1 MLETTSFLGLD
12 CIRLKNEAIE
22 LLVTQ
27 SLGPRLISLSLVGQ
41 ENILAEL
48 PDLQI
53 DCPDVGP
60 FTFWGGHRLWHAPEL
75 NRRTYLPDNESL
87 TVQEIEQG
95 VEVRQPTE
103 PQSGIQKSLR
113 VTLPDNE
120 ARVIIDH
127 TLKNEGLWPV
137 DLAPW
142 AITQLKPG
150 GIAILPQQT
159 APAAGLLPDR
169 RLALWPYTD
178 LNSPHIRW
186 GNRFIFIEATL
197 SAKLPKDA
205 LKIGFPNPA
214 GWLAYYRAGL
224 LFVKQAEYD
233 PEADYVDFGSSSEC
247 FCQAEFIELE
257 TLGPRTYLAPG
268 ASVTHQERWS
278 LHPDVQFALTEEA
291 TQGIVEALG
300 LTG

>member
-1 MLETTSFLGLD
+1 METTTFLGLD
-12 CIRLKNEAIE
+12 CLRLKNDAIE
-22 LLVTQ
+22 LLITQ
-27 SLGPRLISLSLVGQ
+27 SLGPRLIRLSLVGQ

-53 DCPDVGP
+53 DCPGVGP

-75 NRRTYLPDNESL
+75 NRRTYLPDNEPL
-87 TVQEIEQG
+87 MIQEIANG
-95 VEVRQPTE
+95 VEVSQPTE
-103 PQSGIQKSLR
+103 PQTGIQKSLR

-137 DLAPW
+137 ELAPW

-159 APAAGLLPDR
+159 APADAAGLLPNR
-169 RLALWPYTD
+169 QLALWPYTD

-186 GNRFIFIEATL
+186 GNRFIFIEATMQEG
-197 SAKLPKDA
+197 A

-214 GWLAYYRAGL
+214 GWLAYHRAGV

-233 PEADYVDFGSSSEC
+233 PDAAYFDFGSSSEC
-247 FCQAEFIELE
+247 FCKAEFIELE
-257 TLGPRTYLAPG
+257 TLGPRTRLAPG
-268 ASVTHQERWS
+268 EAVTHQERWS
-278 LHPDVQFALTEEA
+278 LHAGVQFTPTEEV
-291 TQGIVEALG
+291 TQRMVEAL
-300 LTG
+300 LL